1 MIMTVDIG
9 GTKTLCAFWDGK
21 ELRRREKHKTS
32 SINDFPVFLAERA
45 TKSQPQGEPIEAVCL
60 ALAGP
65 VTDRKLEL
73 TNTGQ
78 ILDLAEIER
87 RLRQVVPR
95 VCFLNDLE
103 ALGYS
108 LSVLQEG
115 QRQPF
120 KAGVARPGAKA
131 VVSIGTGLGISA
143 VTKEG
148 IVLPSEGGHVEF
160 APQTPQQR
168 ELLSHLESRYAHVS
182 LERLLSGQGIA
193 NIYGFVAGEPAP
205 APRLVTERAFSGE
218 PRALEAMGLFA
229 EILGAACG
237 NYALTFLASGGVYL
251 GGGIMPKIL
260 PLLKPEPFHQGFC
273 AKGRFQSLL
282 ETIPVFAILDEMA
295 PSLGAAAYG
304 SRLSANAQSHHF
316 A

>member
-21 ELRRREKHKTS
+21 ELRSREKYKTS
-32 SINDFPVFLAERA
+32 SIDDFPGLLAERA
-45 TKSQPQGEPIEAVCL
+45 AKARAQGEPIEAVCL

-65 VTDRKLEL
+65 VTDDKLEL

-78 ILDLAEIER
+78 ILDLGKIRDE
-87 RLRQVVPR
+87 LCQVALNA
-95 VCFLNDLE
+95 CFLNDLE

-108 LSVLQEG
+108 LSALRKG
-115 QRQPF
+115 QRQLF
-120 KAGVARPGAKA
+120 KEGTVQPGAKA

-148 IVLPSEGGHVEF
+148 IVLPSEGGHIEF
-160 APQTPQQR
+160 APQNSQQR
-168 ELLSHLESRYAHVS
+168 KLLSEMETRYAHVS

-193 NIYGFVAGEPAP
+193 NLYSFVTGRPAP
-205 APRLVTERAFSGE
+205 APSIVTERAFAGE
-218 PRALEAMGLFA
+218 SQALETMDLFTQL
-229 EILGAACG
+229 LGAACG
-237 NYALTFLASGGVYL
+237 NYALLFLASGGVYL

-260 PLLKPEPFHQGFC
+260 PLLKQELFREAFC

-282 ETIPVFAILDEMA
+282 ETIPVFVILDEMA
-295 PSLGAAAYG
+295 PSLGAAIYG
-304 SRLSANAQSHHF
+304 NGLPARG
-316 A
+316 